1 MRAPGRSTITY
12 ADFGRAIREIAGGLA
27 SLGVETGDPV
37 AILCGTV
44 PEWTMADFGAFCAG
58 AVVVP
63 VYHTNSSEECE
74 YVLSHSGSK
83 VVLLEDAAQAAKI
96 ASVREQLPELEHV
109 VVLSGE
115 AEGAITLADL
125 RSRGAETGDTIARE
139 RTAAVAPEDTATI
152 VYTSGTTGPP
162 KGCVLSHAN
171 LLYTAGAYIDRL
183 KLRDKPPV
191 IFQYLP
197 LAHVLARMVSFVTLE
212 VGGTLAFWGGDT
224 KNLAADIAE
233 AKPTHIPTVPRLL
246 EKIMTRVI
254 STAEGAGGAKA
265 AIFKRALSTGEK
277 VAKAKREGGSVSP
290 LVKAQAA
297 IGHKLA
303 LSKVKNALGPNDPVL
318 ITGAA
323 PIGAEVIEFFYAC
336 GVPVLEGYGMTE
348 TCAAATLNTISEVR
362 VGSVGRPLPGTEV
375 ALGEDGEILMRG
387 PHIFKGYHRNEEA
400 TAAIMDADGWLHSG
414 DLGEIVDGY
423 VHITGRKKDL
433 IITSSGKNVSPEM
446 LESALRETRY
456 ISQAIAAGDR
466 RSYLVAL
473 VTIDPDEAPE
483 ARRGARRAGRRGVD
497 GVQREGP
504 RAHLGGHRHRQPAV
518 RPDRADQALRDPPAR
533 PVAGGGR
540 AHADPEGQALGR
552 LQEVRGRRGLAVRGR
567 FERVSRPSSAA
578 RLAASVRV
586 LQLSLERMLRT
597 WMSTNLAAQAASSRS
612 EPTPASAAS
621 AASATHAVSGRRP
634 IRGGPSRRE
643 P

>member
-1 MRAPGRSTITY
+1 MADIAQRSSAADLRSLGGLALAAADRHSGDAMRAPGRPSITY

-27 SLGVETGDPV
+27 SIGVETGDPV

-74 YVLSHSGSK
+74 YVLSHSGAK

-96 ASVREQLPELEHV
+96 AKVRANLPDLEHV
-109 VVLSGE
+109 IVLTGE

-125 RSRGAETGDTIARE
+125 RARGAETGEQIARA
-139 RTAAVAPEDTATI
+139 RTDAVAPEDTATI

-183 KLRDKPPV
+183 ELHGKPPI

-197 LAHVLARMVSFVTLE
+197 LAHVLARMVSFVALDT
-212 VGGTLAFWGGDT
+212 GGTLAFWGGDT
-224 KNLAADIAE
+224 KNLAADIGE

-246 EKIMTRVI
+246 EKIHTRVI
-254 STAEGAGGAKA
+254 NTATSAGGAKA
-265 AIFKRALSTGEK
+265 AIFTRALATGEK
-277 VAKAKREGGSVSP
+277 VAKAKREGRPVNP
-290 LVKAQAA
+290 LLKAQHA

-303 LSKVKNALGPNDPVL
+303 LSKVKDALGPNDPIL

-348 TCAAATLNTISEVR
+348 TCAAATLNTLAEVQ

-375 ALGEDGEILMRG
+375 SLGDDDEILMRG
-387 PHIFKGYHRNEEA
+387 PHVFKGYHRNAEA
-400 TAAIMDADGWLHSG
+400 TSAIIDSDGWLHSG

-423 VHITGRKKDL
+423 VRITGRKKDL

-446 LESALRETRY
+446 LESALRETRW

-473 VTIDPDEAPE
+473 VTIDPDEAPALAAE
-483 ARRGARRAGRRGVD
+483 LGVS
-497 GVQREGP
+497 
-504 RAHLGGHRHRQPAV
+504 
-518 RPDRADQALRDPPAR
+518 
-533 PVAGGGR
+533 
-540 AHADPEGQALGR
+540 ADPESMATDEKVRERIWRDIDAVNQRFARIEQIKRFAILPR
-552 LQEVRGRRGLAVRGR
+552 DLSQEEGELTPTLKVKRAVVYKKYGGDVDSLY
-567 FERVSRPSSAA
+567 EGAA
-578 RLAASVRV
+578 G
-586 LQLSLERMLRT
+586 E
-597 WMSTNLAAQAASSRS
+597 
-612 EPTPASAAS
+612 
-621 AASATHAVSGRRP
+621 
-634 IRGGPSRRE
+634 
-643 P
+643 

>member
-1 MRAPGRSTITY
+1 
-12 ADFGRAIREIAGGLA
+12 
-27 SLGVETGDPV
+27 
-37 AILCGTV
+37 
-44 PEWTMADFGAFCAG
+44 
-58 AVVVP
+58 
-63 VYHTNSSEECE
+63 
-74 YVLSHSGSK
+74 
-83 VVLLEDAAQAAKI
+83 
-96 ASVREQLPELEHV
+96 
-109 VVLSGE
+109 
-115 AEGAITLADL
+115 
-125 RSRGAETGDTIARE
+125 
-139 RTAAVAPEDTATI
+139 
-152 VYTSGTTGPP
+152 
-162 KGCVLSHAN
+162 
-171 LLYTAGAYIDRL
+171 
-183 KLRDKPPV
+183 
-191 IFQYLP
+191 
-197 LAHVLARMVSFVTLE
+197 MVSFVTLE

-265 AIFKRALSTGEK
+265 AIFKRALATGEK
-277 VAKAKREGGSVSP
+277 VAKAKRDGGSVSP

-336 GVPVLEGYGMTE
+336 GVPVLEGYGLTE
-348 TCAAATLNTISEVR
+348 TCAAATLNTLREVQ
-362 VGSVGRPLPGTEV
+362 VGSVGRPLAGVEV
-375 ALGEDGEILMRG
+375 SLADDGEILVRG
-387 PHIFKGYHRNEEA
+387 PLVFKGYHRNDEA
-400 TAAIMDADGWLHSG
+400 TAAIIDGDGWLHTG

-423 VHITGRKKDL
+423 VRITGRKKDL

-446 LESALRETRY
+446 LESALRETRW

-473 VTIDPDEAPE
+473 VTIDPDEAPKLAAE
-483 ARRGARRAGRRGVD
+483 LGVPADPESMATNDEGA
-497 GVQREGP
+497 

-552 LQEVRGRRGLAVRGR
+552 LQEVRGRRGLALRGHFYASEQAELSGPARGFGPGLAVELGEDVADVHVDRARAEEQLARDLAVRPA
-567 FERVSRPSSAA
+567 ERDEPRHLH
-578 RLAASVRV
+578 LAA
-586 LQLSLERMLRT
+586 
-597 WMSTNLAAQAASSRS
+597 
-612 EPTPASAAS
+612 
-621 AASATHAVSGRRP
+621 
-634 IRGGPSRRE
+634 
-643 P
+643 

>member
-27 SLGVETGDPV
+27 SLGVGTGDPV

-387 PHIFKGYHRNEEA
+387 PHIFKGYHRNEED

-446 LESALRETRY
+446 LESALRETRW

-473 VTIDPDEAPE
+473 VTIDPDEAPK
-483 ARRGARRAGRRGVD
+483 
-497 GVQREGP
+497 
-504 RAHLGGHRHRQPAV
+504 
-518 RPDRADQALRDPPAR
+518 
-533 PVAGGGR
+533 
-540 AHADPEGQALGR
+540 
-552 LQEVRGRRGLAVRGR
+552 
-567 FERVSRPSSAA
+567 
-578 RLAASVRV
+578 LAAELGVP
-586 LQLSLERMLRT
+586 
-597 WMSTNLAAQAASSRS
+597 ADAASMASNEKVRERIWEDIDTVNQRFARIEQIKRFAILPRDLSQEEGELTPTLKVKRS
-612 EPTPASAAS
+612 VVYKKFAGDVDSLYEGASS
-621 AASATHAVSGRRP
+621 
-634 IRGGPSRRE
+634 E
-643 P
+643 